1 MNNSIFIQ
9 IKIIYDKW
17 VCEKITEALQVNH
30 KRIHCCKNV
39 QKDKTKIKF
48 MDAIKTFSNNWS
60 INSSI
65 MYA

>member
-30 KRIHCCKNV
+30 KRIHCCK
-39 QKDKTKIKF
+39 KMFKKTKQKLNLWMQLRHSRMIGVL
-48 MDAIKTFSNNWS
+48 TVQ
-60 INSSI
+60 
-65 MYA
+65 